1 MSKLNTP
8 LADPSNTT
16 ILLHTA
22 SHSSSQL
29 LLGAVLV
36 PGHCQVLQVGTKGQW
51 AVLGGEQ

>member
-8 LADPSNTT
+8 LADPSTT
-16 ILLHTA
+16 IFLHTA

-36 PGHCQVLQVGTKGQW
+36 PGHCQVLLVGTKGQW
-51 AVLGGEQ
+51 AVLGGGQ